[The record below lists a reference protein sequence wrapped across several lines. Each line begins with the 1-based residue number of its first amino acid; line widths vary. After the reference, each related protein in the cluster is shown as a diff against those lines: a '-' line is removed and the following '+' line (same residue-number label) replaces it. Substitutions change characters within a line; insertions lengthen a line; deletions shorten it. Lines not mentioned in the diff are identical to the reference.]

1 MKVRYYREPK
11 LQEDHVDIHFR
22 EETEK
27 IGIIRNFFSSFEGLM
42 GKKDDVLHR
51 LHPDSIYYLEVV
63 DRKLFAYQEKE
74 VYQLE
79 YSMRGFLESY
89 EKNGF
94 VQIGKSMVVNLY
106 KVSRVKA
113 DLNMR
118 LRLHMDNGEILILNR
133 TYKKSFLDALAR
145 IRKI

>member
-1 MKVRYYREPK
+1 MNQAAKGK
-11 LQEDHVDIHFR
+11 LKLPNVTLAAMTSVNIY
-22 EETEK
+22 ET
-27 IGIIRNFFSSFEGLM
+27 IR
-42 GKKDDVLHR
+42 
-51 LHPDSIYYLEVV
+51 
-63 DRKLFAYQEKE
+63 A
-74 VYQLE
+74 LE